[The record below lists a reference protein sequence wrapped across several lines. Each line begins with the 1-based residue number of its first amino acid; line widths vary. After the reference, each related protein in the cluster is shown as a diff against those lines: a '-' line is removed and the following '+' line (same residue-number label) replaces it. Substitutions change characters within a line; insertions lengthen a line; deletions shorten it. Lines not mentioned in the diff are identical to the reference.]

1 METLAS
7 DRNGNRKSKRK
18 IVVKTLFG
26 LCALCFCVT
35 LALYLG
41 TLWAYRQ
48 AGAAYGELQQ
58 ACVVRAEEN
67 DDLEDSRGPASG
79 MGDAEM
85 SAASGQNIAEMPVM
99 SDPADMGSAACP
111 ISVDFS
117 ALKENIPD
125 LVGWIYGEGTAIS
138 YPVVQGEDN
147 AYYLRHMTDGRS
159 NASGAIFMDV
169 RNQTHTLLSNEILY
183 GHHMKNGSMFAGL
196 MAYKSQI
203 YYEAHPCF
211 YYLTE
216 EKSYRL
222 EILRAGVTTGTSDI
236 FQSAFRTKLD
246 RAEYEKE
253 WAHIN
258 VLTPVFDEAPDAP
271 LMTLSTCSYEM
282 ADARFVVQGQLIE
295 I

>member
-1 METLAS
+1 METLAY
-7 DRNGNRKSKRK
+7 DRKRNRKSKRK

-26 LCALCFCVT
+26 LCALCFFVA
-35 LALYLG
+35 LALYLD
-41 TLWAYRQ
+41 TLMTYRQ
-48 AGAAYGELQQ
+48 AGAAYEELQQ
-58 ACVVRAEEN
+58 ACVVRTEGS
-67 DDLEDSRGPASG
+67 DDLEEERDATSG
-79 MGDAEM
+79 RSEAEM
-85 SAASGQNIAEMPVM
+85 NAAFGQNIAEMAAM

-147 AYYLRHMTDGRS
+147 AYYLRHMADGRS

-169 RNQTHTLLSNEILY
+169 RNQEHTPLSNEILY

-196 MAYKSQI
+196 MAYKSQT

-216 EKSYRL
+216 EKRYRL
-222 EILRAGVTTGTSDI
+222 EILRAGVTTGTSDV

-246 RAEYEKE
+246 RAAYEKE
-253 WAHIN
+253 WTHIN
-258 VLTPVFDEAPDAP
+258 VLTPVFDDAPDAP

>member
-7 DRNGNRKSKRK
+7 DRVRNRKRKRK
-18 IVVKTLFG
+18 IVVRTLFG
-26 LCALCFCVT
+26 LCVLCFFAT

-41 TLWAYRQ
+41 TLRVYRQ
-48 AGAAYGELQQ
+48 AGAVYGELQQ
-58 ACVVRAEEN
+58 SCVVRTEGDEGS
-67 DDLEDSRGPASG
+67 SREKSVVASG
-79 MGDAEM
+79 RNEAELDETSD
-85 SAASGQNIAEMPVM
+85 SA
-99 SDPADMGSAACP
+99 DTGSAACP
-111 ISVDFS
+111 ICVDF
-117 ALKENIPD
+117 ATLKESIPD
-125 LVGWIYGEGTAIS
+125 LVGWIYGEDTAIS
-138 YPVVQGEDN
+138 YPVVQGENN
-147 AYYLRHMTDGRS
+147 AFYLSHMADGRS
-159 NASGAIFMDV
+159 NSSGAIFMDV
-169 RNQTHTLLSNEILY
+169 RNQAHTPLSNEILY

-196 MAYKSQI
+196 LRYKKQS
-203 YYEAHPCF
+203 YYETHPSF
-211 YYLTE
+211 YYITE

-236 FQSAFRTKLD
+236 FRSAFRTKLD

-258 VLTPVFDEAPDAP
+258 VLTPVFDEVPDAP

>member
-7 DRNGNRKSKRK
+7 NRKRNRKSKRK

-41 TLWAYRQ
+41 TLMAYRQ
-48 AGAAYGELQQ
+48 AGAAYEELQQ
-58 ACVVRAEEN
+58 ACVVRTEVNGGLEE
-67 DDLEDSRGPASG
+67 ERGPESG

-85 SAASGQNIAEMPVM
+85 NVASDHP
-99 SDPADMGSAACP
+99 DMENAACP
-111 ISVDFS
+111 IRVDF
-117 ALKENIPD
+117 ATLKESIPD
-125 LVGWIYGEGTAIS
+125 LVGWIYGEDTAIS

-147 AYYLRHMTDGRS
+147 AFYLRHMADGCS

-169 RNQTHTLLSNEILY
+169 RNQTHTPLSNEILY

-196 MAYKSQI
+196 MAYKSQT

-216 EKSYRL
+216 EKNYRL
-222 EILRAGVTTGTSDI
+222 EILRAGQTTGTSDI

-253 WAHIN
+253 WKHIN

>member
-7 DRNGNRKSKRK
+7 NRKRNRKSKRK

-41 TLWAYRQ
+41 TLMAYRQ
-48 AGAAYGELQQ
+48 AGAAYEELQQ
-58 ACVVRAEEN
+58 ACVVRTEVNGGLEE
-67 DDLEDSRGPASG
+67 ERGPESG

-85 SAASGQNIAEMPVM
+85 NVASDHP
-99 SDPADMGSAACP
+99 DMENAACP
-111 ISVDFS
+111 IRVDF
-117 ALKENIPD
+117 ATLKESIPD
-125 LVGWIYGEGTAIS
+125 LVGWIYGEDTAIS

-147 AYYLRHMTDGRS
+147 DYYLSHMADGRS
-159 NASGAIFMDV
+159 NTSGAIFMDT
-169 RNQTHTLLSNEILY
+169 RNQAHTPLSNEILY

-196 MAYKSQI
+196 LRYKKQS
-203 YYEAHPCF
+203 YYETHPSF
-211 YYLTE
+211 YYITE
-216 EKSYRL
+216 EKNYRL
-222 EILRAGVTTGTSDI
+222 EILRAGVTNGTSDI
-236 FQSAFRTKLD
+236 FRSAFRTKLD

-258 VLTPVFDEAPDAP
+258 VLTPVFDEVPDAP

>member
-1 METLAS
+1 METLAY
-7 DRNGNRKSKRK
+7 DRKRNRKSKRK

-26 LCALCFCVT
+26 LCALCFFVA

-48 AGAAYGELQQ
+48 AGAAYEELQQ
-58 ACVVRAEEN
+58 ACVVRAEVN
-67 DDLEDSRGPASG
+67 GGLEEERGPASG

-85 SAASGQNIAEMPVM
+85 NVAS
-99 SDPADMGSAACP
+99 DHADMENAACP
-111 ISVDFS
+111 IYVDF
-117 ALKENIPD
+117 ATLKESIPD
-125 LVGWIYGEGTAIS
+125 LVGWIYGEDTAIS

-147 AYYLRHMTDGRS
+147 AFYLRHMADGRS

-169 RNQTHTLLSNEILY
+169 RNQAHTPLSNEILY

-196 MAYKSQI
+196 MAYKSQT
-203 YYEAHPCF
+203 YYEAHPSF

-216 EKSYRL
+216 EKTYRL

-246 RAEYEKE
+246 RAAYEKE
-253 WAHIN
+253 WTHIN
-258 VLTPVFDEAPDAP
+258 VLTPVFDGAPDAP

>member
-1 METLAS
+1 M
-7 DRNGNRKSKRK
+7 
-18 IVVKTLFG
+18 FG
-26 LCALCFCVT
+26 LCALCFFVT

-41 TLWAYRQ
+41 TLMAYRQ
-48 AGAAYGELQQ
+48 AGTAYGELQQ
-58 ACVVRAEEN
+58 SCIVRAEGDRGTDGLDEEN
-67 DDLEDSRGPASG
+67 GTGSG
-79 MGDAEM
+79 RDEAEM
-85 SAASGQNIAEMPVM
+85 NAVSGQNIAKMTAL
-99 SDPADMGSAACP
+99 SGSADTGSAACP
-111 ISVDFS
+111 IHVDF
-117 ALKENIPD
+117 ATLKENIPD
-125 LVGWIYGEGTAIS
+125 LVGWIYGEDTAIS

-147 AYYLRHMTDGRS
+147 SYYLSHMADGRS

-169 RNQTHTLLSNEILY
+169 RNQVHTPLSNEILY

-196 MAYKSQI
+196 MAYKSQT
-203 YYEAHPCF
+203 YYESHPCF

-222 EILRAGVTTGTSDI
+222 EILRAGVTTGTSDV
-236 FQSAFRTKLD
+236 FHSAFRTKLD

-253 WAHIN
+253 WMRIN
-258 VLTPVFDEAPDAP
+258 VLTPRFDEVPDAP

>member
-7 DRNGNRKSKRK
+7 NRKRNRKTKRK

-26 LCALCFCVT
+26 LCALCFCVM

-58 ACVVRAEEN
+58 ACTVRTEVNGGLEE
-67 DDLEDSRGPASG
+67 ECGPASG

-85 SAASGQNIAEMPVM
+85 NVASDHP
-99 SDPADMGSAACP
+99 DMENAACP
-111 ISVDFS
+111 IYVDF
-117 ALKENIPD
+117 ATLKENIPD
-125 LVGWIYGEGTAIS
+125 LVGWIYGEDTAIN

-147 AYYLRHMTDGRS
+147 AYYLRHMADGRS

-169 RNQTHTLLSNEILY
+169 RNQAHTPLSNEILY

-196 MAYKSQI
+196 MAYKSQT

-246 RAEYEKE
+246 RAAYEKE
-253 WAHIN
+253 WTHIN

>member
-7 DRNGNRKSKRK
+7 DRNRNRKSKRK
-18 IVVKTLFG
+18 IVIKTLFG

-48 AGAAYGELQQ
+48 AGAAYEELQQ
-58 ACVVRAEEN
+58 ACVVRTEVNGGLEE
-67 DDLEDSRGPASG
+67 ERGPASG

-85 SAASGQNIAEMPVM
+85 NVASDHP
-99 SDPADMGSAACP
+99 DMENAACP
-111 ISVDFS
+111 ISVDYQT
-117 ALKENIPD
+117 LKESIPD
-125 LVGWIYGEGTAIS
+125 LVGWIYGEDTAIS

-147 AYYLRHMTDGRS
+147 AYYLRHMADGRS

-169 RNQTHTLLSNEILY
+169 RNQAHTPLSNEILY

-196 MAYKSQI
+196 MAYKSQT

-216 EKSYRL
+216 EKTYRL

-246 RAEYEKE
+246 RAAYEKE
-253 WAHIN
+253 WKYIN

-295 I
+295 INM

>member
-7 DRNGNRKSKRK
+7 DRKRNRKSKRK
-18 IVVKTLFG
+18 IIVKALFG

-41 TLWAYRQ
+41 TLTAYRQ
-48 AGAAYGELQQ
+48 AGAAYEELQQ
-58 ACVVRAEEN
+58 ACVVRAEVKDGMEEERN
-67 DDLEDSRGPASG
+67 AASG
-79 MGDAEM
+79 RSDAEM
-85 SAASGQNIAEMPVM
+85 NVAS
-99 SDPADMGSAACP
+99 DHADMENAACP
-111 ISVDFS
+111 IYVDF
-117 ALKENIPD
+117 ATLKESIPD
-125 LVGWIYGEGTAIS
+125 LVGWIYGEDTAIS

-147 AYYLRHMTDGRS
+147 AFYLRHMADGRS

-169 RNQTHTLLSNEILY
+169 RNQAHTPLSNEILY

-196 MAYKSQI
+196 MAYKSQT

-216 EKSYRL
+216 EKTYRL
-222 EILRAGVTTGTSDI
+222 EIFRAGVTTGTSDI

>member
-7 DRNGNRKSKRK
+7 DRNRNRKSKRK

-48 AGAAYGELQQ
+48 AGTAYEELQQ
-58 ACVVRAEEN
+58 ACVVRTEGDEGSSREKSAV
-67 DDLEDSRGPASG
+67 DSGWNE
-79 MGDAEM
+79 AEM
-85 SAASGQNIAEMPVM
+85 DET
-99 SDPADMGSAACP
+99 SDPADTGSTACP
-111 ISVDFS
+111 IYVDF
-117 ALKENIPD
+117 ATLKENIPD
-125 LVGWIYGEGTAIS
+125 LVGWIYGEDTAIS

-147 AYYLRHMTDGRS
+147 AFYLRHMADGRS

-169 RNQTHTLLSNEILY
+169 RNQAHTPLSNEILY

-196 MAYKSQI
+196 MAYKSQT

-216 EKSYRL
+216 EKTYRL

-253 WAHIN
+253 WTHIS
-258 VLTPVFDEAPDAP
+258 VLTPVFNEVSDAP

-295 I
+295 INM